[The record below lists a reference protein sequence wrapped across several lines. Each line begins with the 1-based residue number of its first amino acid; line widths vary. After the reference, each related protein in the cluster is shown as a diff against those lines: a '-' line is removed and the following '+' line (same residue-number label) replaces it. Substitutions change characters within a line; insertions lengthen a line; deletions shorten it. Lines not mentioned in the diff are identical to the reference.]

1 MKEEYKQIERK
12 PNNKIIINDEFSK
25 LLILIQDH
33 LKNNCNNSNEYV
45 IEIFMITSYIAV
57 EYNDKIVEIYF
68 FLEIIFKTN
77 VIKQHINQLIKE
89 KGIKSIKID
98 NSITPKSIKF
108 KNLKKLNNINESQEK
123 YIQIIFIQVI
133 TKIAVLDL
141 IKYSLE
147 ILFKQTRTIKIKYLE
162 CYKAELFLEKMNNEY
177 NLLINSQNIIEL
189 TKLNKHNMDENTFI
203 DLKVNII
210 FLYYFI
216 RYHNINFSL
225 MI

>member
-45 IEIFMITSYIAV
+45 IEIFMITSYIAI

>member
-189 TKLNKHNMDENTFI
+189 TKLNKHNMDESN
-203 DLKVNII
+203 
-210 FLYYFI
+210 
-216 RYHNINFSL
+216 
-225 MI
+225 

>member
-108 KNLKKLNNINESQEK
+108 KNLKKLSNINESQEK

>member
-1 MKEEYKQIERK
+1 
-12 PNNKIIINDEFSK
+12 
-25 LLILIQDH
+25 
-33 LKNNCNNSNEYV
+33 
-45 IEIFMITSYIAV
+45 
-57 EYNDKIVEIYF
+57 
-68 FLEIIFKTN
+68 
-77 VIKQHINQLIKE
+77 
-89 KGIKSIKID
+89 
-98 NSITPKSIKF
+98 
-108 KNLKKLNNINESQEK
+108 LKKLSNINESQEK

>member
-45 IEIFMITSYIAV
+45 IEIFMITSYIAI

-77 VIKQHINQLIKE
+77 VIKQHINQLIKK

-108 KNLKKLNNINESQEK
+108 KNLKKLSNINESQEK